1 MKRSSLFFAL
11 LAGTGLFSTSLF
23 SAVTFD
29 VQAEYLKTSGGA
41 AMPTT
46 GLVMLV
52 ASTTDGTFGVVN
64 DGVSLAAGSF
74 LDGGDDLILKTWDL
88 SSSGTPGLFADVSG
102 SLTFSGNWNT
112 GDALALVW
120 FPTLNLA
127 TATASG
133 GTEYGLF
140 TTATPTD
147 GSGAWATPADLTANH
162 ALYMFTTEASNLP
175 GSPPGSVLAS
185 ASLASNTVQG
195 IPEPSRMMFLGL
207 AMIGLVFRRRR

>member
-11 LAGTGLFSTSLF
+11 LAGIGLFSTPLF

-29 VQAEYLKTSGGA
+29 VQAEVLKTSGGA
-41 AMPTT
+41 DMPTT

-52 ASTTDGTFGVVN
+52 ASTTNGTFGAVN
-64 DGVSLAAGSF
+64 DGATLSVGSF

-88 SSSGTPGLFADVSG
+88 SNSGTPGLFADVSG
-102 SLTFSGNWNT
+102 SLTFSGNWGT

-120 FPTLNLA
+120 FPTLTLA
-127 TATASG
+127 SSTASG

-140 TTATPTD
+140 TTSTPTD
-147 GSGAWATPADLTANH
+147 GSGPWVTPADATSDN
-162 ALYMFTTEASNLP
+162 ALYMFTTEASILT
-175 GSPPGSVLAS
+175 GGPPGSVAAS

-195 IPEPSRMMFLGL
+195 VPEPSRMMLLGL
-207 AMIGLVFRRRR
+207 AMMGLVFRRRR